1 MITFQCF
8 ECGEEME
15 ISRKMAGKPVRCV
28 KCGAVAEVPKPR
40 ERRQHTE
47 EEQALLHRIK
57 QKVDRDEQE
66 KEKTDAENAQFVLPK
81 IGWFGSPDAGMIGG
95 SIMIV
100 VAVVWFVWGL
110 SVDRFFYY
118 PPVLLVVGIVAIVRG
133 IIIRVRG
140 SKRRKRKR

>member
-1 MITFQCF
+1 
-8 ECGEEME
+8 
-15 ISRKMAGKPVRCV
+15 
-28 KCGAVAEVPKPR
+28 
-40 ERRQHTE
+40 
-47 EEQALLHRIK
+47 
-57 QKVDRDEQE
+57 
-66 KEKTDAENAQFVLPK
+66 
-81 IGWFGSPDAGMIGG
+81 
-95 SIMIV
+95 MIV